1 MYFLIMPNCVEVGNN
16 TVAIGYHSSFDRMT
30 EGSIAIVYN
39 TGTKLA
45 GQYTISIGYEA
56 SL

>member
-1 MYFLIMPNCVEVGNN
+1 MPNCVEVGNN